1 MPAKKL
7 ALVSALLLGCSAPA
21 FATTFNGNLF
31 YTYFTGPP
39 NNVASVTYSYDDVT
53 HNFSLGS
60 INNIASLAG
69 ADGIIFDA
77 HGNLLVG
84 GQAANTVYQIT
95 AGGAPVSTGSLSTN
109 SYHLAL
115 DPSGGKVY
123 TSTFEGPL
131 QTLALTPGL
140 NPAVQTAVTG
150 GDTGVTQV
158 AFGNGGKV
166 FYVNGNPNAFGK
178 LGTIDLTT
186 GVTSRLYSS
195 VTPAH
200 GLIFD
205 PFTDLMTMFGDGETG
220 TMSATDGS
228 GLKVSAGQYACD
240 FDQGAVDGHGHALV
254 AGCGE
259 ITFIDYSVT
268 GDITDIVDNFHVS
281 IASVS
286 DGNFSNI
293 DDAAPLA
300 GLGVQPTPEPGSL
313 ALLAT
318 SL

>member
-1 MPAKKL
+1 L
-7 ALVSALLLGCSAPA
+7 A
-21 FATTFNGNLF
+21 
-31 YTYFTGPP
+31 
-39 NNVASVTYSYDDVT
+39 
-53 HNFSLGS
+53 
-60 INNIASLAG
+60 
-69 ADGIIFDA
+69 
-77 HGNLLVG
+77 
-84 GQAANTVYQIT
+84 
-95 AGGAPVSTGSLSTN
+95 TN

-115 DPSGGKVY
+115 DPSDGKVY
-123 TSTFEGPL
+123 TSSFGGPL
-131 QTLALTPGL
+131 ETLALTPNL
-140 NPAVQTAVTG
+140 NPATQTAITG
-150 GDTGVTQV
+150 GDGGLTQV

-166 FYVNGNPNAFGK
+166 FYVDGSPNGHGN
-178 LGTIDLTT
+178 LGTINLAT
-186 GVTSRLYSS
+186 GVTSRLYTD
-195 VTPAH
+195 VVPAH

-205 PFTDLMTMFGDGETG
+205 PFTGLMTMFVDGETG

-228 GLKVSAGQYACD
+228 GLKVSASQYACD

-318 SL
+318 SLLEFRVLGRGGYRA